1 MPTAG
6 STTIPTYNTVSKN
19 QAIKSTSFVN
29 NKDQGL
35 IKGSAEDKSLAN
47 LRQQLIAAESQ
58 YNAYFKVLKDKAQ
71 NYFDRVDPKKDSYLN
86 TNIIFENGTNAYVT
100 NQGVVKTYP
109 TGQLNNIKGKNDC
122 PSSSL
127 KILKTNDVTTLI
139 PHLKDGTSM
148 IQNQQCGNEGKNI
161 MVSSI
166 LPSNMP
172 EPTYKGCYASNS
184 NQKMSYIDING
195 NPTASLPSKEAQRFT
210 YDDCKTAAIYNGY
223 RYFGVQNAGPNGNG
237 EGYCAVSNSIVPFTE
252 DNTSYIVSGTTALW
266 KNSNMDNFIA
276 QELVGAQLQ
285 FNNHGALMVLNQTG
299 DHVIFTT
306 QSGNNFVGC
315 YQDSRGDIRQFAT
328 IPSASFYKNQG
339 IKDNYLDYNLCS
351 QYAELNGYTYF
362 ALQNEQN
369 GTKNGMNPGKLTGG
383 GSRLTRAECRVGM
396 EKDFSDANNKKYFP
410 SLPAVKDKSGAVTSY
425 TNGSQSCKQSP
436 FDNGRWYGGGSANAV
451 YKTGVGSTG
460 NYFLLV
466 QDNGN
471 FGVYKGDP
479 PRSGSENLSNVTST
493 LFESKTGGKAKDPD
507 PQYAASK
514 SKYGNCIS
522 VSTKSPSV
530 ILKPGEFIGSLSG
543 KAYLK
548 MENTGPNAGYLVLY
562 TSTRKV
568 NCNLDNQKHMVGGVG
583 TNAVYDITK
592 AGVPQDLGM
601 AGFVDENSVLH
612 QYPSSMIS
620 YPKSNSNYVTSD
632 GNPVSV
638 TRFNITSH
646 TVTGN
651 LNTSTYKSLAEAQK
665 ACNNNP
671 KCNSILKADTA
682 FYLTT
687 NKYGEPTE
695 KDNKA
700 AVTTYY
706 RVPQINTSGS
716 CPKGVMGVDSLTWE
730 RYKNNGG
737 GLGSQMS
744 PNFDCTFG
752 QANITEDPTLL
763 ALKKKVEDL
772 RRQILEKTKSWS
784 GRSHVANQNHIGNKS
799 EETTNAL
806 THSTVVNNKDKEKD
820 ETSRKTLNASIKQK
834 QVDAIKNAP
843 KKSVTTKEKYGQIQK
858 STSTHKKIMQNNKGD
873 MQAASSNINSST
885 TTTRQGFTNMNS
897 VINRIVNDSSIQVS
911 QRNYEYILW
920 IVLAIIAIAICIRV
934 YRVKA
939 KA

>member
-1 MPTAG
+1 MSA
-6 STTIPTYNTVSKN
+6 TTIPAYNTVSNN
-19 QAIKSTSFVN
+19 QATKSTSFVK

-35 IKGSAEDKSLAN
+35 IKGSTEDKSLAS
-47 LRQQLIAAESQ
+47 LRQQLTATQNE
-58 YNAYFKVLKDKAQ
+58 YNAYFKVVKDNAQ
-71 NYFDRVDPKKDSYLN
+71 NYIDRVDPKKDSYLN
-86 TNIIFENGTNAYVT
+86 TNVVFENGTNAYVT
-100 NQGVVKTYP
+100 NQGVVKKYP
-109 TGQLNNIKGKNDC
+109 NGQFNNMIGKNDC
-122 PSSSL
+122 PSFSPRM
-127 KILKTNDVTTLI
+127 LKTNNLTTLS

-161 MVSSI
+161 MVTSV
-166 LPSNMP
+166 LPSNTP
-172 EPTYKGCYASNS
+172 DPIYKGCYAANS

-195 NPTASLPSKEAQRFT
+195 NPTSSLPGKEAQRFT
-210 YDDCKTAAIYNGY
+210 DVGCGVAAAYNGY
-223 RYFGVQNAGPNGNG
+223 RYFGIQNAGPDGRG
-237 EGYCAVSNSIVPFTE
+237 PGYCAVSNSIVPLTE
-252 DNTSYIVSGTTALW
+252 DNTSYIISGTTALW
-266 KNSNMDNFIA
+266 KNSNMDNFTA
-276 QELVGAQLQ
+276 QEIAGAQLQ
-285 FNNHGALMVLNQTG
+285 FTNRGALMVLNQTG

-315 YQDSRGDIRQFAT
+315 YQDSRGDIRQFNKS
-328 IPSASFYKNQG
+328 PDASFYKNQG

-396 EKDFSDANNKKYFP
+396 ENDFSDANNKKYFP
-410 SLPAVKDKSGAVTSY
+410 SLPAVKDKKSGAITSY
-425 TNGSQSCKQSP
+425 TNGPQSCKQSP
-436 FDNGRWYGGGSANAV
+436 FDSGRWYGGGSANAV

-471 FGVYKGDP
+471 FGVYKGDL
-479 PRSGSENLSNVTST
+479 PRSGSENLSNVTAVI
-493 LFESKTGGKAKDPD
+493 FESKTSGKSKDPD

-530 ILKPGEFIGSLSG
+530 TLKPGEFIGSLSG

-562 TSTRKV
+562 TSARKV
-568 NCNLDNQKHMVGGVG
+568 NCNLDNQKHTVGGVG
-583 TNAVYDITK
+583 ANAVYDITK
-592 AGVPQDLGM
+592 TGVPQDLGM
-601 AGFVDENSVLH
+601 TGFIDENGTLH
-612 QYPSSMIS
+612 PYPSSMVT
-620 YPKSNSNYVTSD
+620 YPKSNSNYVTKP
-632 GNPVSV
+632 GNPISI
-638 TRFNITSH
+638 TSSNIASH

-651 LNTSTYKSLAEAQK
+651 INTSTYKSLADAQK

-671 KCNSILKADTA
+671 KCNSILNAVPA
-682 FYLTT
+682 FYLMT

-700 AVTTYY
+700 IATTYF
-706 RVPQINTSGS
+706 RVPQVNSSGS
-716 CPKGVMGVDSLTWE
+716 CPKGVMEVDSLTWE

-737 GLGSQMS
+737 GFGSQMS

-752 QANITEDPTLL
+752 QANITEDPKLL

-784 GRSHVANQNHIGNKS
+784 GRSHVANQNHTGNKG
-799 EETTNAL
+799 EDTTNAL
-806 THSTVVNNKDKEKD
+806 THSGIVGKKSLEKD
-820 ETSRKTLNASIKQK
+820 ETSRKTLHASIKQK
-834 QVDAIKNAP
+834 QLDAVKYAP
-843 KKSVTTKEKYGQIQK
+843 KKGTTTTSQKYGQIQK
-858 STSTHKKIMQNNKGD
+858 STSTHKKIMQNNKGA
-873 MQAASSNINSST
+873 MHSNGKNPRGPT
-885 TTTRQGFTNMNS
+885 EAFTNMNS
-897 VINRIVNDSSIQVS
+897 VINRIVNDSSMQVS

-934 YRVKA
+934 YRVKS